1 MGCYDQKQ
9 QAFRMDKTDGDYDKE
24 ANFYVLKHTY
34 CPAVLIECMFQD
46 NKCDVEYLLSDV
58 GKHEI
63 IRSLL
68 EGIMDYIEKN

>member
-1 MGCYDQKQ
+1 MGTMI
-9 QAFRMDKTDGDYDKE
+9 RE
-24 ANFYVLKHTY
+24 ANFYVLKYTY
-34 CPAVLIECMFQD
+34 CPAVLVECMFQD
-46 NKCDVEYLLSDV
+46 NKCDVEYLLSDI